1 MKAIRVRTVCDRENN
16 RAELKPD
23 RAETFFLFFG
33 LNLYGKSQVTLNAD
47 NLNIRLIRSCRV
59 CLPVAALF
67 FFSGHCVKADP
78 IGDFFSKVGQSIA
91 KAFRPGPD
99 QTKKTTT
106 KHASRRSSSTES
118 DVTEASPTPLEQPT
132 VIAKEQKK
140 ALAVPPEK
148 AKGDLP
154 YGIPV
159 SGQKGIVTSP
169 YLPEGGYIDVSSF
182 APGSAVRDPYTGRIF
197 LVP

>member
-1 MKAIRVRTVCDRENN
+1 LVSIFTEN
-16 RAELKPD
+16 PG
-23 RAETFFLFFG
+23 F
-33 LNLYGKSQVTLNAD
+33 TLNAD
-47 NLNIRLIRSCRV
+47 KLNAHLIRLRRI

-67 FFSGHCVKADP
+67 IFSGHCVKADP
-78 IGDFFSKVGQSIA
+78 VGDFFSKVGQSIA
-91 KAFRPGPD
+91 EAFRPN
-99 QTKKTTT
+99 QTKKKAT
-106 KHASRRSSSTES
+106 KHTSRRSSAAQS
-118 DVTEASPTPLEQPT
+118 DVAEASPTPVQQPT

-140 ALAVPPEK
+140 ALAAPPEK

-169 YLPEGGYIDVSSF
+169 YLPESGYIDVSSF
-182 APGSAVRDPYTGRIF
+182 APGSAVKDPYTGKVF